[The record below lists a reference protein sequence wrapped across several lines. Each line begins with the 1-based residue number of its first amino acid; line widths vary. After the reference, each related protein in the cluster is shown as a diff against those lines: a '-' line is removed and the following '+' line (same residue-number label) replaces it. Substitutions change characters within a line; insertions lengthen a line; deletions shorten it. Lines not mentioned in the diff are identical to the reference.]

1 MQGYINIDKKEAV
14 AKKEVVVIVRQQNK
28 KTKIA
33 LTDRDIYS
41 TTNPKKITERFSCD
55 KNKRQ

>member
-28 KTKIA
+28 KTKIV
-33 LTDRDIYS
+33 LTDRNIYS

>member
-1 MQGYINIDKKEAV
+1 MQGYVNIDKKETV
-14 AKKEVVVIVRQQNK
+14 AKSDVVVIVRQQNK
-28 KTKIA
+28 KTKIV

-55 KNKRQ
+55 KYKRQ